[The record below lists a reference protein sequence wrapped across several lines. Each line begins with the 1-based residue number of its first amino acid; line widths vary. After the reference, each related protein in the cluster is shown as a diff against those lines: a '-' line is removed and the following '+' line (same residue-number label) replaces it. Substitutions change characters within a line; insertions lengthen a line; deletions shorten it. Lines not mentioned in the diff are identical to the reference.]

1 MNAPFRSPRLDLTK
15 IQVAAVAA
23 ALRDALADDE
33 RAYLDTLEGETDL
46 YELVRILLGRIEDD
60 EGVQA
65 QLTQQI
71 EDRRARKDRAGERV
85 KHNREAIMALIQ
97 CAGLDK
103 LTLPEAT
110 LSVRD
115 VPPKPIVTDEA
126 AVPDALCKL
135 TRKPDMAAI
144 KAELEGGA
152 VVPGVSRDNGGLS
165 LTIRRK

>member
-1 MNAPFRSPRLDLTK
+1 MRLDLTK

-23 ALRDALADDE
+23 ALRDALSDDE
-33 RAYLDTLEGETDL
+33 RLYLDTLEGETDL
-46 YELVRILLGRIEDD
+46 YELVWRLLGQIEDD

-65 QLTQQI
+65 ILAEQI
-71 EDRRARKDRAGERV
+71 ADRTARKQRAGERV
-85 KHNREAIMALIQ
+85 KHHREAIMALIQ

-126 AVPDALCKL
+126 AVPLVFKKA
-135 TRKPDMAAI
+135 TWKPDMAPI
-144 KAELEGGA
+144 KAGVESGA
-152 VVPGVSRDNGGLS
+152 AIPGVSFDNGGNS